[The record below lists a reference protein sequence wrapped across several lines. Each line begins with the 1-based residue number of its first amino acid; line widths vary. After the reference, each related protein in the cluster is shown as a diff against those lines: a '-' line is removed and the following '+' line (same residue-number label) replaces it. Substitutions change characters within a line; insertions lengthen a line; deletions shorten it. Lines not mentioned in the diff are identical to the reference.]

1 LQFVKEPSAHLSRPG
16 TGRDTYPLAHNS
28 FVSAVD
34 GAGKRNRRM
43 KETKVTK
50 VGWETI
56 SNPKLAPKRRART
69 RGTRLT
75 SYVQKDR
82 TALLKGVKKFAAKGT
97 G

>member
-1 LQFVKEPSAHLSRPG
+1 
-16 TGRDTYPLAHNS
+16 
-28 FVSAVD
+28 
-34 GAGKRNRRM
+34 M